1 VRNDVIQQKDERPVA
16 FLLSTAYP
24 ELWRL
29 FAARCEHERQ
39 YPELDPRLLE
49 PTAELEY
56 A

>member
-1 VRNDVIQQKDERPVA
+1 VRNDAIQLKDERPVA

-24 ELWRL
+24 ELWAL
-29 FAARCEHERQ
+29 FVARCENERQ

-49 PTAELEY
+49 PTVELEY